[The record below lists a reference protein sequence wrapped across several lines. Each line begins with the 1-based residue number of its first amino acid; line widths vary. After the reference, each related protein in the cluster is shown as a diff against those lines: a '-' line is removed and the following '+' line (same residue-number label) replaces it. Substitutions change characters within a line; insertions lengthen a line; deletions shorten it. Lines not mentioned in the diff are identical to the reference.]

1 MTHDFD
7 ELHLVLELLELVLLV
22 AALLP
27 ELLSLALQLLALLT
41 RFLLQLLLHV
51 LTRLLLRHGTAVSDS
66 NASSKIMKTL

>member
-1 MTHDFD
+1 M
-7 ELHLVLELLELVLLV
+7 LELLELVLLV

-51 LTRLLLRHGTAVSDS
+51 LARLLLRHSTAVRRLTCKQHDYEDTMTC
-66 NASSKIMKTL
+66 APPGV